1 MLSAIFEP
9 EEVEEYSI
17 TVTDGKA
24 TVGTGTEISKAA
36 EGTTVTLTANAA
48 PDGEMFDKWEVVSG
62 SITLADANSATT
74 IFVMPAGAVSV
85 KAT

>member
-1 MLSAIFEP
+1 MLYAIFEP
-9 EEVEEYSI
+9 EEVEEYSL

-24 TVGTGTEISKAA
+24 TVGAGTEISKAA

-74 IFVMPAGAVSV
+74 TFVMPAGAVSV